1 MRDKF
6 HRGEKEKEKKRNK
19 KLLNC
24 SVHLRISI
32 GFARA
37 KIYRGDIYIY
47 MSCQTSI
54 HMDRE
59 HPRIYPPPLLDE
71 LIHFDRFFQS
81 PGNIEFQANLKMF
94 KPNAKNE

>member
-1 MRDKF
+1 MERRLAEKLAPTIIQQRDRF
-6 HRGEKEKEKKRNK
+6 HRGGEKEKEKKRNK

-47 MSCQTSI
+47 I
-54 HMDRE
+54 
-59 HPRIYPPPLLDE
+59 
-71 LIHFDRFFQS
+71 
-81 PGNIEFQANLKMF
+81 
-94 KPNAKNE
+94 

>member
-1 MRDKF
+1 MERRLAEKLASTIIQQRDRF
-6 HRGEKEKEKKRNK
+6 HRGGEKEKEKKRNK

-47 MSCQTSI
+47 ELSIDTHGSRTSS
-54 HMDRE
+54 DLSSTA
-59 HPRIYPPPLLDE
+59 PR
-71 LIHFDRFFQS
+71 
-81 PGNIEFQANLKMF
+81 
-94 KPNAKNE
+94 

>member
-1 MRDKF
+1 MERRLAEKLAPTIIQQRDRF
-6 HRGEKEKEKKRNK
+6 HRGGEKEKEKKRNK

-47 MSCQTSI
+47 IYELSDVDTHGSRTSS
-54 HMDRE
+54 DLSSTT
-59 HPRIYPPPLLDE
+59 PR
-71 LIHFDRFFQS
+71 
-81 PGNIEFQANLKMF
+81 
-94 KPNAKNE
+94 

>member
-1 MRDKF
+1 MERRLAEKLIYPTIIQQRDRF
-6 HRGEKEKEKKRNK
+6 HRGGEKEKEKKRNK

-47 MSCQTSI
+47 MS
-54 HMDRE
+54 
-59 HPRIYPPPLLDE
+59 
-71 LIHFDRFFQS
+71 
-81 PGNIEFQANLKMF
+81 
-94 KPNAKNE
+94 

>member
-1 MRDKF
+1 MERRLAEKLALYPTMRDKF
-6 HRGEKEKEKKRNK
+6 HRGGEKEKEKKRNK

-47 MSCQTSI
+47 
-54 HMDRE
+54 
-59 HPRIYPPPLLDE
+59 IY
-71 LIHFDRFFQS
+71 I
-81 PGNIEFQANLKMF
+81 
-94 KPNAKNE
+94 